1 MRGSD
6 QKSEQLYNFVCRLY
20 SICTKRTLPENAPL
34 VDLPPTQANN
44 PNLTASYLLKEDGLE
59 KLENSN
65 SNVLANSGNKSNLVD
80 NSKVEEKAQDRA
92 PTRKIVPN
100 IDPSSNVVDV
110 MGIGIKADN
119 RKMTSKRKSWEAAKD
134 ESNYVRVM
142 RCRRRKT
149 GTTRSS
155 SSTTSTT
162 SSRSASPATTPRSR
176 KPSSPR
182 TRSTTPPRRSRRCCR
197 TSTQTSS
204 STSST
209 R

>member
-182 TRSTTPPRRSRRCCR
+182 TRSTTPPRRSKRCCR
-197 TSTQTSS
+197 TSTATSS